1 MIFFQV
7 SKTACLVDFT
17 TSAQGLNFL
26 SAPTHTTCLVDFT
39 TSAQGLNFLSAST
52 LHVKSTQI
60 SVLEH
65 LIFLGRRT
73 TQSVHFKCSHM
84 GLIILA
90 LDRTAL
96 VVDETCSAAQRR
108 GSTGRALHVES
119 TGKCDHFLVQCR
131 RAYVKFLYENIR
143 NL

>member
-1 MIFFQV
+1 
-7 SKTACLVDFT
+7 
-17 TSAQGLNFL
+17 
-26 SAPTHTTCLVDFT
+26 
-39 TSAQGLNFLSAST
+39 
-52 LHVKSTQI
+52 
-60 SVLEH
+60 
-65 LIFLGRRT
+65 
-73 TQSVHFKCSHM
+73 M

-131 RAYVKFLYENIR
+131 RAYVKIFL
-143 NL
+143 

>member
-1 MIFFQV
+1 
-7 SKTACLVDFT
+7 
-17 TSAQGLNFL
+17 
-26 SAPTHTTCLVDFT
+26 
-39 TSAQGLNFLSAST
+39 
-52 LHVKSTQI
+52 
-60 SVLEH
+60 
-65 LIFLGRRT
+65 
-73 TQSVHFKCSHM
+73 M

-131 RAYVKFLYENIR
+131 RAYVKIFYENIR
-143 NL
+143 NLCYNVIINVANARFNFQTVLLC